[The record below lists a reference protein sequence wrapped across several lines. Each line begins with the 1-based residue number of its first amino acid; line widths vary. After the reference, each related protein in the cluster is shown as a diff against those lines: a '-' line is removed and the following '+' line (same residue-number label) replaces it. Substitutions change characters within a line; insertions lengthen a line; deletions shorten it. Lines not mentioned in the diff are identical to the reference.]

1 MPVKKVKYDGVTFDS
16 MLEVNCYKAL
26 KAAGIEFDHHV
37 KHELFPP
44 FVSTVKSFDKDE
56 RKGKEL
62 YLATEKFGSMSYS
75 PDFEA
80 KNGSWY
86 IETKGFMRPDAAMR
100 VKIFKM
106 RLTSDGVNAYYFMPR
121 NKMHIDQT
129 ISLIK
134 GL

>member
-1 MPVKKVKYDGVTFDS
+1 MPVKKVKYDGVIFDS

-44 FVSTVKSFDKDE
+44 FISTVKSYDTDG

-62 YLATEKFGSMSYS
+62 YLSTEKFGKMAYS

-80 KNGSWY
+80 KDGSWY
-86 IETKGFMRPDAAMR
+86 IETKGFLRPEAAMR
-100 VKIFKM
+100 IKIFKM
-106 RLTSDGVNAYYFMPR
+106 RLTEEGKPAYYFMPR

-134 GL
+134 EL